1 MDGVTWFG
9 SLKSFF
15 RRSGELEA
23 EPATEATSALKFPAQ
38 FSGCPDDGNFL
49 ALENSGNNEGGS
61 GFSVFFQA
69 RQEMKKKGI
78 IKIGDNQICLW
89 ERSAKSVLDLK

>member
-38 FSGCPDDGNFL
+38 FPGCPDDGNFL
-49 ALENSGNNEGGS
+49 ALENSGKNEGGS
-61 GFSVFFQA
+61 GFSVFF
-69 RQEMKKKGI
+69 
-78 IKIGDNQICLW
+78 
-89 ERSAKSVLDLK
+89 

>member
-1 MDGVTWFG
+1 MPA
-9 SLKSFF
+9 
-15 RRSGELEA
+15 A
-23 EPATEATSALKFPAQ
+23 EVASALKFPAQ
-38 FSGCPDDGNFL
+38 VSGSPDDGIFL
-49 ALENSGNNEGGS
+49 ALEKAGKNEGGS